1 MCTHTKNGTMCLILK
16 CLQNNPLN
24 HLDLISK
31 ILLQTEFKSRD
42 SPILSALL
50 RELQPTAG
58 QVFKDN
64 YVLEFLGLPDDHS
77 EGDLQK
83 ALIQNM
89 KVQYL

>member
-1 MCTHTKNGTMCLILK
+1 MCLILK

-31 ILLQTEFKSRD
+31 ILVLTEIKSRD
-42 SPILSALL
+42 SPILSPLL
-50 RELQPTAG
+50 RELQPTAC

-64 YVLEFLGLPDDHS
+64 YVLEFLGLPDHHS

-83 ALIQNM
+83 ALIHNM
-89 KVQYL
+89 SVRCTIFVN